1 MPSSTEIL
9 CNTPSDPFNG
19 KVNLNVQNLIVGA
32 VVAFSC
38 DPGYSLVGNVS
49 ITCEQEGVVGM
60 WSNDI
65 PTCDGKKCIINL
77 LYVIILFFYNS
88 DRVLNGEYIAQWNGD
103 VQC

>member
-1 MPSSTEIL
+1 MSSSTEIL
-9 CNTPSDPFNG
+9 CDTPSDPFNG
-19 KVNLNVQNLIVGA
+19 KVNLNVQNFTVGA
-32 VVAFSC
+32 RVAFSC

-65 PTCDGKKCIINL
+65 PTCDGKNAALIYGMIH
-77 LYVIILFFYNS
+77 LFFCNS
-88 DRVLNGEYIAQWNGD
+88 DRVLNGECIAQWNGD